1 MDSTDRVILSCLR
14 ENARISASE
23 ISARVGL
30 SVSSVG
36 ERIRKLERSGAV
48 EKYTVV
54 LNPARLNRAFQA
66 MIGISVAHPRY
77 IDSLSEAIMEDPNVV
92 ECYTLTGD
100 VDYMARVSA
109 RSPEHFQQIH
119 RRIARMD
126 GVKAIKSYYILE
138 TSQNPRFDPLSE
150 TED

>member
-1 MDSTDRVILSCLR
+1 MDSVDRAILSCLR
-14 ENARISASE
+14 ENARMSASA
-23 ISARVGL
+23 ISARVNL

-36 ERIRKLERSGAV
+36 ERIRKLERSGII
-48 EKYTVV
+48 EKYTVS
-54 LNPARLNRAFQA
+54 LNNAHLNRAFQA
-66 MIGISVAHPRY
+66 LIGISVSHPRY
-77 IDSLSEAIMEDPNVV
+77 IDSLSQALMQDPNVA

-119 RRIARMD
+119 RRIALME
-126 GVKAIKSYYILE
+126 GVKSIKSFYILE

-150 TED
+150 TKD